1 MTLKGAGELFDMET
15 LEIIGDSF
23 LKFFVT
29 LGIFCNKSIP
39 KGNEGYL
46 TQYRSTLVGNKRLFL
61 LAKEKDLHHF
71 ISQNTK
77 FEPHL
82 NWKPPGFDSNLEKE
96 KEVIKWDS
104 EFREKVNQ
112 KYSEED
118 EVLENTE
125 TSKFK
130 TSKLGL
136 FQMMTPEDW
145 NGIDENNF
153 EGKANFL
160 KRKLKELKDGKI
172 PDSTKVQPRYHKLIP
187 DKSIADCVEALIGL
201 HLIKNGQICAVKF
214 MSWLGLE
221 VNPLQDIKYIVNY
234 KPKNEINTDWFVKMK
249 DFIPKSGLWMKEQD
263 EEIGFSLQISSMKR
277 AYEILD
283 KYMEK
288 VNVDHIEEIIGYK
301 FIDKSFLL
309 QALTHASYGLNSIT
323 DSYERLEFLGDAV
336 LDFLIT
342 MYIIKDKNE
351 LSPGEVTNLR
361 SALVNNT
368 TLAGIGNQ
376 PYNTG

>member
-1 MTLKGAGELFDMET
+1 
-15 LEIIGDSF
+15 
-23 LKFFVT
+23 
-29 LGIFCNKSIP
+29 
-39 KGNEGYL
+39 
-46 TQYRSTLVGNKRLFL
+46 
-61 LAKEKDLHHF
+61 
-71 ISQNTK
+71 
-77 FEPHL
+77 
-82 NWKPPGFDSNLEKE
+82 
-96 KEVIKWDS
+96 
-104 EFREKVNQ
+104 
-112 KYSEED
+112 
-118 EVLENTE
+118 
-125 TSKFK
+125 
-130 TSKLGL
+130 
-136 FQMMTPEDW
+136 
-145 NGIDENNF
+145 
-153 EGKANFL
+153 
-160 KRKLKELKDGKI
+160 
-172 PDSTKVQPRYHKLIP
+172 
-187 DKSIADCVEALIGL
+187 
-201 HLIKNGQICAVKF
+201 

-342 MYIIKDKNE
+342 MYIIKD
-351 LSPGEVTNLR
+351 G
-361 SALVNNT
+361 
-368 TLAGIGNQ
+368 
-376 PYNTG
+376 